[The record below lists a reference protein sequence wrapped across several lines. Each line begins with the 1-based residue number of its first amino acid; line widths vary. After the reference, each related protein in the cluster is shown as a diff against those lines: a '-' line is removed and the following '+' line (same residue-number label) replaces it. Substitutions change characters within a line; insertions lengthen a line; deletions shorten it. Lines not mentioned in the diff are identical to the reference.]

1 MDFGISLIRLAV
13 HRLEFLKEKE
23 KRLLAAAFEGDE
35 SGFARLTAA
44 DVGEIIGRRL
54 RVKAVAAADVL
65 KAAEGDARWLEGL
78 NGFAVAV
85 DDERYPALL
94 REIYDPPFLLFG
106 RGVGSLRQIPVAVV
120 GTRLATGRAHRAC
133 YELCRYLSGLGLCV
147 ISGLAKGIDATAHS
161 GALAGDGQTVAV
173 LGNGIDSVYPAENR
187 RLAQKI
193 LENGGLILSEFP
205 PGTEIRRYRFP
216 QRNRIISGLAPLTII
231 VQAPEKSGALI
242 TADQALEQGRDVVV
256 LAAGLEDVYGSGTI
270 RLADQG
276 APVWEMPAD
285 IDSWLQR
292 YEEVYGNKRKNE
304 GKRERKEENDS
315 DYCGVSRQGADH

>member
-1 MDFGISLIRLAV
+1 MQATVFTALLLLKAEQLEVGLLFLAGDVGQAELGYLPVLGNGLEAGAAGEQAEGNGNPDIAVGRDFQAEGFFGIGTAQVHHERLQHTLAV
-13 HRLEFLKEKE
+13 HRDRHLSAGLPANHLVD
-23 KRLLAAAFEGDE
+23 RSHAAA
-35 SGFARLTAA
+35 L
-44 DVGEIIGRRL
+44 
-54 RVKAVAAADVL
+54 
-65 KAAEGDARWLEGL
+65 
-78 NGFAVAV
+78 
-85 DDERYPALL
+85 
-94 REIYDPPFLLFG
+94 
-106 RGVGSLRQIPVAVV
+106 
-120 GTRLATGRAHRAC
+120 
-133 YELCRYLSGLGLCV
+133 
-147 ISGLAKGIDATAHS
+147 
-161 GALAGDGQTVAV
+161 ALAGDGQTVAV